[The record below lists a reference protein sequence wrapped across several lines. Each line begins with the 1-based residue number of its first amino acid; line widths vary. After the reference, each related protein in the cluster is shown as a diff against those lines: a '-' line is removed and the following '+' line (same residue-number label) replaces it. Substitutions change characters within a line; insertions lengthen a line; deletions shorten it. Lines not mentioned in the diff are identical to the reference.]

1 MIRCYNCGLIGHKT
15 QFCPSYGPRYPE
27 PGKTSQDYGDEA
39 QRIANLFAADII
51 REHEGLDLDDGEEVG
66 LRRQPAKPAPRNWR
80 ISDRELAMRTF
91 TCEFCQAPPSQ
102 RCENSTK
109 SHRSRF
115 HQAVAAGLITVEE

>member
-1 MIRCYNCGLIGHKT
+1 MTCATSSGSTQPTPRGKTSMIRCYNCGLIGHKT
-15 QFCPSYGPRYPE
+15 QFCPHYGPRYPE

-39 QRIANLFAADII
+39 QHIANLFAADII

-91 TCEFCQAPPSQ
+91 T
-102 RCENSTK
+102 
-109 SHRSRF
+109 
-115 HQAVAAGLITVEE
+115 